1 MGLALRLHMKL
12 RLKTL
17 TLLMGIVAL
26 SAGAIALNSFNPTS
40 EIDHASVTPV
50 DAASDPWASLD
61 YSSYGVSFRNSLAK
75 LIKQT
80 GNKTISY
87 NSNNEVLKKS
97 DASPTHSGA
106 VVPFYHRD
114 TDYTT
119 SWNKEHTWPNSR
131 GAGKSGPG
139 SDPHMLR
146 PTLSSEN
153 SSRGNSFYGTGSRE
167 WDPASLGFEGA
178 RGEAARI
185 IFYVATKYYDTHS
198 TSGTSKATQDLNLSN
213 NPNDSTSKGSM
224 GTLKYLV
231 QWNNEYPVTESEIRR
246 NNYLDSAGFGRNPFI
261 DNPDLA
267 NYIYDVNGLRT
278 TPYAGGNTD
287 PDSVY
292 LTLSPSEFS
301 LPVNSS
307 QTINVT
313 LRNAEPSTLVWYA
326 QDSGIVSVTPT
337 GDKSSATV
345 TGLSAGETKVFCYST
360 DDESAVVSANVKVY
374 DPSVSVGGETYIELD
389 KDSLNV
395 GTYSSTDTTV
405 EVGGVEFSYVEVGN
419 YSGDL
424 QFHKGDSEL
433 WNVANNGHIEKIVV
447 TYNKGADGMDVYFGN
462 SVKPNTSKAT
472 VSASSDV
479 YTYTPTQPYY
489 DYFMIKNNG
498 SSVSNAEKIEIY
510 YAEAENVDVSSVTIP
525 QDSVSLEIGGTA
537 SVNANVLPSNATDK
551 SLTYS
556 SSDNRVV
563 SVSSSGVL
571 TGLMEGKATV
581 TATSVSNPNASA
593 SVEVTVLPAKEEG
606 GYKLSISPSEWE
618 MSEGSSLSLHVT
630 TEPELDE
637 GGSIYYSSSDTKVA
651 TVSQDGVVTAIKE
664 GRATISARIVGTNDM
679 ASMDLTVTFNP
690 NLDKEVAAFDL
701 SFNGKGISGDGSSL
715 TIPASSSAS
724 FVLEEPKD
732 LLTITGSAE
741 VEVYAGE
748 SEDSLSKIE
757 KDGDSY
763 PVSGKTH
770 FRLSN
775 ASSSPITITGISL
788 SVKDAGSTPN
798 PIAGCYGSIGGSI
811 AASVIVLMAISALV
825 VVRRKK
831 NRA

>member
-1 MGLALRLHMKL
+1 MKL

-26 SAGAIALNSFNPTS
+26 SAGAIALNGFEPAS
-40 EIDHASVTPV
+40 ETDHASVMPV

-61 YSSYGVSFRNSLAK
+61 YSSYGTSFRNTLSS
-75 LIKQT
+75 LIKKT
-80 GNKTISY
+80 GSKTISY
-87 NSNNEVLKKS
+87 SSNNEVLKKS
-97 DASPTHSGA
+97 DASPIKPGA
-106 VVPFYHRD
+106 VVPFYHPD
-114 TDYTT
+114 TQYTT
-119 SWNKEHTWPNSR
+119 SWNKEHVWPNSR

-139 SDPHMLR
+139 ADPHMLR
-146 PTLSSEN
+146 PTISSEN
-153 SSRGNSFYGTGSRE
+153 SSRRNLFYGTGSNE
-167 WDPASLGFEGA
+167 WDPASLGFAGS

-185 IFYVATKYYDTHS
+185 VFYVATRYYS
-198 TSGTSKATQDLNLSN
+198 QGLNLSN
-213 NPNDSTSKGSM
+213 NPNDSTSKKSM

-231 QWNNEYPVTESEIRR
+231 QWNNEYPVTETEKRR
-246 NNYLDSAGFGRNPFI
+246 NNYLESAGFGRNPFI

-278 TPYAGGNTD
+278 THYAGGNTD

-313 LRNAEPSTLVWYA
+313 VRNAEPSTLVWYA
-326 QDSGIVSVTPT
+326 QDTSVVSVTPT

-389 KDSLNV
+389 KDSLNL
-395 GTYSSTDTTV
+395 GSYSKTDTTV
-405 EVGGVEFSYVEVGN
+405 EVGGVEFSYVQVGSF
-419 YSGDL
+419 SGGDI

-447 TYNKGADGMDVYFGN
+447 TYNKGADSMDVYFGN
-462 SVKPNTSKAT
+462 SARPTSSKAA

-489 DYFMIKNNG
+489 DYFLIKNSG
-498 SSVSNAEKIEIY
+498 LSVSNAEKIEIY
-510 YAEAENVDVSSVTIP
+510 YAEAENVDVSSVNIP
-525 QDSVSLEIGGTA
+525 QDSISLEIGGTS
-537 SVNANVLPSNATDK
+537 SVNATVLPANATNK

-581 TATSVSNPNASA
+581 TATSVSNPSA
-593 SVEVTVLPAKEEG
+593 SDSLEVTVLPAKEEG
-606 GYKLSISPSEWE
+606 GYKVSISPSEWE
-618 MSEGSSLSLHVT
+618 MSEGSSLTLHVT

-637 GGSIYYSSSDTKVA
+637 DGSIYYSSSDTNIA
-651 TVSQDGVVTAIKE
+651 TVSQDGVVTAVKE
-664 GRATISARIVGTNDM
+664 GHATISARIVGTNDM

-701 SFNGKGISGDGSSL
+701 SFNGKGITGDGTSL

-732 LLTITGSAE
+732 LLTITGTSE

-748 SEDSLSKIE
+748 SVDSLSKIE

-770 FRLSN
+770 FKLSN
-775 ASSSPITITGISL
+775 PSSGAITITGISL
-788 SVKDAGSTPN
+788 SKNDPGSTPST
-798 PIAGCYGSIGGSI
+798 PSGCYGSIGGSI
-811 AASVIVLMAISALV
+811 AAAVVVLLVISALV

-831 NRA
+831 NNA

>member
-1 MGLALRLHMKL
+1 MGSAQRLHMKL

-26 SAGAIALNSFNPTS
+26 SAGAIALNGFEPVS
-40 EIDHASVTPV
+40 ETDHASVMPV

-87 NSNNEVLKKS
+87 SSNNDVLKKS
-97 DASPTHSGA
+97 DASPIKSGA

-198 TSGTSKATQDLNLSN
+198 TSGSSKATQDLNLSN

-231 QWNNEYPVTESEIRR
+231 QWNNEYPVTQSEIRR

-301 LPVNSS
+301 LPVNAS

-313 LRNAEPSTLVWYA
+313 VRNAEPSTLVWYA
-326 QDSGIVSVTPT
+326 QDTSVVSVTPT

-447 TYNKGADGMDVYFGN
+447 TYNKGADSMDVYFGN
-462 SVKPNTSKAT
+462 SAKPTSSKAT

-489 DYFMIKNNG
+489 DYFIIKNNG

-510 YAEAENVDVSSVTIP
+510 YAEAENVDVSSVNIP

-537 SVNANVLPSNATDK
+537 SVNATVLPANATNK

-563 SVSSSGVL
+563 SVSSSGVM

-581 TATSVSNPNASA
+581 TATSVSNPSASA
-593 SVEVTVLPAKEEG
+593 SLEVTVLPAKEEG
-606 GYKLSISPSEWE
+606 GHKVSISPSEWE
-618 MSEGSSLSLHVT
+618 MSEGSSLTLHVT

-637 GGSIYYSSSDTKVA
+637 DGSIYYSSSDSNIA
-651 TVSQDGVVTAIKE
+651 TVSQDGVVTAVKE

-701 SFNGKGISGDGSSL
+701 SFNGKGITGDGTSL
-715 TIPASSSAS
+715 TIPASSSAT

-732 LLTITGSAE
+732 LLTITGTSE

-748 SEDSLSKIE
+748 SADSLSKIE

-770 FRLSN
+770 FKLSN
-775 ASSSPITITGISL
+775 PSSGAITIIGISL
-788 SVKDAGSTPN
+788 SKNDPGSAPSTPS
-798 PIAGCYGSIGGSI
+798 GCYGSIGGSI
-811 AASVIVLMAISALV
+811 AAAVVVLLAISALV

-831 NRA
+831 NNA

>member
-1 MGLALRLHMKL
+1 MKL

-26 SAGAIALNSFNPTS
+26 SSGAIALNSFNPAS
-40 EIDHASVTPV
+40 EIDHASVMPV

-87 NSNNEVLKKS
+87 KSNNEVLKKS

-114 TDYTT
+114 TDHTT

-131 GAGKSGPG
+131 GAGESGPG

-198 TSGTSKATQDLNLSN
+198 TSGSSKATQDLNLSN

-313 LRNAEPSTLVWYA
+313 VRNAEPSTLVWYA

-345 TGLSAGETKVFCYST
+345 T
-360 DDESAVVSANVKVY
+360 
-374 DPSVSVGGETYIELD
+374 
-389 KDSLNV
+389 
-395 GTYSSTDTTV
+395 
-405 EVGGVEFSYVEVGN
+405 
-419 YSGDL
+419 
-424 QFHKGDSEL
+424 
-433 WNVANNGHIEKIVV
+433 
-447 TYNKGADGMDVYFGN
+447 
-462 SVKPNTSKAT
+462 
-472 VSASSDV
+472 
-479 YTYTPTQPYY
+479 
-489 DYFMIKNNG
+489 
-498 SSVSNAEKIEIY
+498 
-510 YAEAENVDVSSVTIP
+510 
-525 QDSVSLEIGGTA
+525 
-537 SVNANVLPSNATDK
+537 
-551 SLTYS
+551 
-556 SSDNRVV
+556 
-563 SVSSSGVL
+563 
-571 TGLMEGKATV
+571 
-581 TATSVSNPNASA
+581 ATSVSNPSA
-593 SVEVTVLPAKEEG
+593 SDSLEVTVLPAKEEG
-606 GYKLSISPSEWE
+606 GHKVSISPSTWE
-618 MSEGSSLSLHVT
+618 MSEGSSLKLNVT

-637 GGSIYYSSSDTKVA
+637 NGSIYYSSSDSNIA

-701 SFNGKGISGDGSSL
+701 SFNGKGITGDGTSL

-724 FVLEEPKD
+724 FALEEPKD
-732 LLTITGSAE
+732 LLTITGTSE

-748 SEDSLSKIE
+748 SVDSLSKIE

-770 FRLSN
+770 FKLSN
-775 ASSSPITITGISL
+775 PSSGAITITGISL
-788 SVKDAGSTPN
+788 SKNDPGSTPST
-798 PIAGCYGSIGGSI
+798 PSGCYGSIGGSI
-811 AASVIVLMAISALV
+811 AAAVVVLLAISALV

-831 NRA
+831 NNA

>member
-1 MGLALRLHMKL
+1 MGSAQRLHMKL

-26 SAGAIALNSFNPTS
+26 SAGAIALNGFEPAS
-40 EIDHASVTPV
+40 ETDHASVVPV

-61 YSSYGVSFRNSLAK
+61 YSSYGTSFRNTLSS
-75 LIKQT
+75 LIKKT
-80 GNKTISY
+80 GSKTISY
-87 NSNNEVLKKS
+87 SSNNEVLKKS
-97 DASPTHSGA
+97 DASPIKPGA
-106 VVPFYHRD
+106 VVPFYHPD
-114 TDYTT
+114 TQYTT
-119 SWNKEHTWPNSR
+119 DWNKEHVWPNSR

-139 SDPHMLR
+139 ADPHMLR
-146 PTLSSEN
+146 PTISSEN
-153 SSRGNSFYGTGSRE
+153 SSRGNSFYGTGSNE
-167 WDPASLGFEGA
+167 WDPASLGFAGS

-185 IFYVATKYYDTHS
+185 VFYVATRYYS
-198 TSGTSKATQDLNLSN
+198 QGLNLSN
-213 NPNDSTSKGSM
+213 NPNDSTSKKSM

-231 QWNNEYPVTESEIRR
+231 QWNNEYPVTETEKRR
-246 NNYLDSAGFGRNPFI
+246 NNYLESAGFGRNPFI

-278 TPYAGGNTD
+278 THYAGGNTD

-301 LPVNSS
+301 LPLNSS

-313 LRNAEPSTLVWYA
+313 VRNAEPSTLVWYA
-326 QDSGIVSVTPT
+326 QDTSVVSVTPT

-389 KDSLNV
+389 KDSLNL
-395 GTYSSTDTTV
+395 GTYSKTDTTV
-405 EVGGVEFSYVEVGN
+405 EVGGVEFSYVQVGSF
-419 YSGDL
+419 SGGDM

-447 TYNKGADGMDVYFGN
+447 TYNKGADSMDVYFGN
-462 SVKPNTSKAT
+462 SAKPTSSKAT

-489 DYFMIKNNG
+489 DYFLIKNSG
-498 SSVSNAEKIEIY
+498 LSVSNAEKIEIY
-510 YAEAENVDVSSVTIP
+510 YAEAENVDVSSVSIP
-525 QDSVSLEIGGTA
+525 QDSVSLEIGGTS
-537 SVNANVLPSNATDK
+537 SVNATVLPANATNK

-563 SVSSSGVL
+563 SVSSSGVM

-581 TATSVSNPNASA
+581 TATSVSNPSA
-593 SVEVTVLPAKEEG
+593 SDSLEVTVLPAKEEG
-606 GYKLSISPSEWE
+606 GHKVSISPSTWE
-618 MSEGSSLSLHVT
+618 MSEGSSLTLHVT

-637 GGSIYYSSSDTKVA
+637 DGSIYYSSSDSNIA
-651 TVSQDGVVTAIKE
+651 TVSQDGVVTAVKE

-679 ASMDLTVTFNP
+679 ASMDVTVTFNP

-701 SFNGKGISGDGSSL
+701 SFNGKGITGDGTSL

-732 LLTITGSAE
+732 LLTITGTSE

-748 SEDSLSKIE
+748 SVDSLSKIE

-770 FRLSN
+770 FKLSN
-775 ASSSPITITGISL
+775 PSSGAITITGISL
-788 SVKDAGSTPN
+788 SKNDPGSTPST
-798 PIAGCYGSIGGSI
+798 PSGCYGSIGGSI
-811 AASVIVLMAISALV
+811 AAAVVVLLAISALV

-831 NRA
+831 NNA

>member
-1 MGLALRLHMKL
+1 MKL

-26 SAGAIALNSFNPTS
+26 SAGAIALNNFNPTS

-87 NSNNEVLKKS
+87 KSNNEVLKKS

-106 VVPFYHRD
+106 IVPFYHRD

-131 GAGKSGPG
+131 GAGESGPG

-278 TPYAGGNTD
+278 TPYAGGDTD

-301 LPVNSS
+301 LPVNGS

-313 LRNAEPSTLVWYA
+313 VRNAEPSTLVWYA
-326 QDSGIVSVTPT
+326 QDSSIISVTPT

-389 KDSLNV
+389 KDSLEV
-395 GTYSSTDTTV
+395 GTYSNTDTTV

-433 WNVANNGHIEKIVV
+433 WNVANNGHIEKIVA
-447 TYNKGADGMDVYFGN
+447 TYNKGADAMDVYFGN
-462 SVKPNTSKAT
+462 SAKPTTSKAT

-563 SVSSSGVL
+563 SVSPSGVM
-571 TGLMEGKATV
+571 TGLMEGKAKV

-606 GYKLSISPSEWE
+606 GYKVSISPSEWE

-664 GRATISARIVGTNDM
+664 GRATISARIVGTNDT

-690 NLDKEVAAFDL
+690 NLDKEVVAFDVT
-701 SFNGKGISGDGSSL
+701 FNGKGLTGDGSSL
-715 TIPASSSAS
+715 TIPAASSAS
-724 FVLEEPKD
+724 FVLDEPKD
-732 LLTITGSAE
+732 LLAITGTAE

-775 ASSSPITITGISL
+775 ASSSPITITGLSL
-788 SVKDAGSTPN
+788 STKDAGSTPS
-798 PIAGCYGSIGGSI
+798 AASGCYGSIGGSI
-811 AASVIVLMAISALV
+811 AASVVVLLAISVLV

>member
-1 MGLALRLHMKL
+1 M
-12 RLKTL
+12 
-17 TLLMGIVAL
+17 
-26 SAGAIALNSFNPTS
+26 
-40 EIDHASVTPV
+40 
-50 DAASDPWASLD
+50 
-61 YSSYGVSFRNSLAK
+61 
-75 LIKQT
+75 
-80 GNKTISY
+80 
-87 NSNNEVLKKS
+87 
-97 DASPTHSGA
+97 
-106 VVPFYHRD
+106 PFYHRD

-198 TSGTSKATQDLNLSN
+198 TSGSSKATQDLNLSN

-231 QWNNEYPVTESEIRR
+231 QWNNEYPVTQSEIRR

-301 LPVNSS
+301 LPVNAS

-313 LRNAEPSTLVWYA
+313 VRNAEPSTLVWYA
-326 QDSGIVSVTPT
+326 QDTSVVSVTPT

-447 TYNKGADGMDVYFGN
+447 TYNKGADSMDVYFGN
-462 SVKPNTSKAT
+462 SAKPTSSKAT

-489 DYFMIKNNG
+489 DYFIIKNNG

-510 YAEAENVDVSSVTIP
+510 YAEAENVDVSSVNIP

-537 SVNANVLPSNATDK
+537 SVNATVLPANATNK

-563 SVSSSGVL
+563 SVSSSGVM

-581 TATSVSNPNASA
+581 TATSVSNPSASA
-593 SVEVTVLPAKEEG
+593 SLEVTVLPAKEEG
-606 GYKLSISPSEWE
+606 GYKVSISPSEWE
-618 MSEGSSLSLHVT
+618 MSEGSSLTLHVT

-637 GGSIYYSSSDTKVA
+637 DGSIYYSSSDSNIA
-651 TVSQDGVVTAIKE
+651 TVSQDGVVTAVKE

-701 SFNGKGISGDGSSL
+701 SFNGKGITGDGTSL

-732 LLTITGSAE
+732 LLTITGTSE

-748 SEDSLSKIE
+748 SVDSLSKIE

-770 FRLSN
+770 FKLSN
-775 ASSSPITITGISL
+775 PSSGAITITGISL
-788 SVKDAGSTPN
+788 SKNDPGSTPST
-798 PIAGCYGSIGGSI
+798 PSGCYGSIGGSI
-811 AASVIVLMAISALV
+811 AAAVVVLLAISALV

-831 NRA
+831 NNA

>member
-1 MGLALRLHMKL
+1 MKL

-40 EIDHASVTPV
+40 ETDHASVMPV

-61 YSSYGVSFRNSLAK
+61 YSSYGTSFRNTLSS
-75 LIKQT
+75 LIKKT
-80 GNKTISY
+80 GSKTISY
-87 NSNNEVLKKS
+87 SSNNEVLKKS
-97 DASPTHSGA
+97 DASPIKSGA
-106 VVPFYHRD
+106 VVPFYHPD
-114 TDYTT
+114 TEYTT
-119 SWNKEHTWPNSR
+119 SWNKEHVWPNSR

-139 SDPHMLR
+139 ADPHMLR
-146 PTLSSEN
+146 PTISSEN
-153 SSRGNSFYGTGSRE
+153 SSRGNSFYGTGSNE
-167 WDPASLGFEGA
+167 WDPASLGFAGS

-185 IFYVATKYYDTHS
+185 VFYVATRYYS
-198 TSGTSKATQDLNLSN
+198 QGLNLSN
-213 NPNDSTSKGSM
+213 NPNDSTSKKSM

-231 QWNNEYPVTESEIRR
+231 QWNNEYPVTETEKRR
-246 NNYLDSAGFGRNPFI
+246 NNYLESAGFGRNPFI

-313 LRNAEPSTLVWYA
+313 VRNAEPSTLVWYA
-326 QDSGIVSVTPT
+326 QDSDVVSVTPT

-389 KDSLNV
+389 KDSLNL
-395 GTYSSTDTTV
+395 GQYSKTDTTE
-405 EVGGVEFSYVEVGN
+405 EVGGVEFSYVQVGSF
-419 YSGDL
+419 SGDM

-447 TYNKGADGMDVYFGN
+447 TYNKGADSMDVYFGN
-462 SVKPNTSKAT
+462 SAKPTSSKAT

-489 DYFMIKNNG
+489 DYFLIKNSG
-498 SSVSNAEKIEIY
+498 LSVSNAEKIEIY
-510 YAEAENVDVSSVTIP
+510 YAEAENVDVSSVSIP
-525 QDSVSLEIGGTA
+525 QDSVSLEIGGTY
-537 SVNANVLPSNATDK
+537 SVNA
-551 SLTYS
+551 
-556 SSDNRVV
+556 
-563 SVSSSGVL
+563 
-571 TGLMEGKATV
+571 
-581 TATSVSNPNASA
+581 
-593 SVEVTVLPAKEEG
+593 TVLPAKEEG
-606 GYKLSISPSEWE
+606 GHKVSISPSTWE
-618 MSEGSSLSLHVT
+618 MSEGSSLKLNVT

-637 GGSIYYSSSDTKVA
+637 DGSIYYSSSDSNIA
-651 TVSQDGVVTAIKE
+651 TVSQDGVVTAVKE
-664 GRATISARIVGTNDM
+664 GHATISARIVGTNDM

-690 NLDKEVAAFDL
+690 NLDKEVVAFNL
-701 SFNGKGISGDGSSL
+701 SFNGKGITGDGTSL

-724 FVLEEPKD
+724 FVLEDPKD
-732 LLTITGSAE
+732 LLAITGTSE

-770 FRLSN
+770 FKLSN
-775 ASSSPITITGISL
+775 PSSGAITITGISL
-788 SVKDAGSTPN
+788 SKNDPGSTPST
-798 PIAGCYGSIGGSI
+798 PSGCYGSIGGSI
-811 AASVIVLMAISALV
+811 AAAVVVLLAISALV

-831 NRA
+831 NNA

>member
-1 MGLALRLHMKL
+1 MGSAQRLHMKL

-40 EIDHASVTPV
+40 ETDHASVMPV

-61 YSSYGVSFRNSLAK
+61 YSSYGTSFRNTLSS
-75 LIKQT
+75 LIKKT
-80 GNKTISY
+80 GSKTISY
-87 NSNNEVLKKS
+87 SSNNEVLKKS
-97 DASPTHSGA
+97 DASPIKSGA
-106 VVPFYHRD
+106 VVPFYHPD
-114 TDYTT
+114 TEYTT
-119 SWNKEHTWPNSR
+119 SWNKEHVWPNSR

-139 SDPHMLR
+139 ADPHMLR
-146 PTLSSEN
+146 PTISSEN
-153 SSRGNSFYGTGSRE
+153 SSRGNSFYGTGSNE
-167 WDPASLGFEGA
+167 WDPASLGFAGS

-185 IFYVATKYYDTHS
+185 VFYVATRYYS
-198 TSGTSKATQDLNLSN
+198 QGLNLSN
-213 NPNDSTSKGSM
+213 NPNDSTSKKSM

-231 QWNNEYPVTESEIRR
+231 QWNNEYPVTETEKRR
-246 NNYLDSAGFGRNPFI
+246 NNYLESAGFGRNPFI

-313 LRNAEPSTLVWYA
+313 VRNAEPSTLVWYA
-326 QDSGIVSVTPT
+326 QDSDVVSVTPT

-389 KDSLNV
+389 KDSLNL
-395 GTYSSTDTTV
+395 GQYSKTDTTE
-405 EVGGVEFSYVEVGN
+405 EVGGVEFSYVQVGSF
-419 YSGDL
+419 SGDM

-447 TYNKGADGMDVYFGN
+447 TYNKGADSMDVYFGN
-462 SVKPNTSKAT
+462 SAKPTSSKAT

-489 DYFMIKNNG
+489 DYFLIKNSG
-498 SSVSNAEKIEIY
+498 LSVSNAEKIEIY
-510 YAEAENVDVSSVTIP
+510 YAEAENVDVSSVSIP
-525 QDSVSLEIGGTA
+525 QDSVSLEIGGTY
-537 SVNANVLPSNATDK
+537 SVNA
-551 SLTYS
+551 
-556 SSDNRVV
+556 
-563 SVSSSGVL
+563 
-571 TGLMEGKATV
+571 
-581 TATSVSNPNASA
+581 
-593 SVEVTVLPAKEEG
+593 TVLPAKEEG
-606 GYKLSISPSEWE
+606 GHKVSISPSTWE
-618 MSEGSSLSLHVT
+618 MSEGSSLKLNVT

-637 GGSIYYSSSDTKVA
+637 DGSIYYSSSDSNIA
-651 TVSQDGVVTAIKE
+651 TVSQDGVVTAVKE
-664 GRATISARIVGTNDM
+664 GHATISARIVGTNDM

-690 NLDKEVAAFDL
+690 NLDKEVVAFNL
-701 SFNGKGISGDGSSL
+701 SFNGKGITGDGTSL

-724 FVLEEPKD
+724 FVLEDPKD
-732 LLTITGSAE
+732 LLAITGTSE

-770 FRLSN
+770 FKLSN
-775 ASSSPITITGISL
+775 PSSGAITITGISL
-788 SVKDAGSTPN
+788 SKNDPGSTPST
-798 PIAGCYGSIGGSI
+798 PSGCYGSIGGSI
-811 AASVIVLMAISALV
+811 AAAVVVLLAISALV

-831 NRA
+831 NNA

>member
-1 MGLALRLHMKL
+1 MGSAQRLHMKL

-26 SAGAIALNSFNPTS
+26 SAGAIALNGFEPAS
-40 EIDHASVTPV
+40 ETDHASVVPV

-61 YSSYGVSFRNSLAK
+61 YSSYGTSFRNTLSS
-75 LIKQT
+75 LIKKT
-80 GNKTISY
+80 GSKTISY
-87 NSNNEVLKKS
+87 SSNNEVLKKS
-97 DASPTHSGA
+97 DASPIKPGA
-106 VVPFYHRD
+106 VVPFYHPD
-114 TDYTT
+114 TQYTT
-119 SWNKEHTWPNSR
+119 DWNKEHVWPNSR

-139 SDPHMLR
+139 ADPHMLR
-146 PTLSSEN
+146 PTISSEN
-153 SSRGNSFYGTGSRE
+153 SSRGNSFYGTGSNE
-167 WDPASLGFEGA
+167 WDPASLGFAGS

-185 IFYVATKYYDTHS
+185 VFYVATRYYS
-198 TSGTSKATQDLNLSN
+198 QGLNLSN
-213 NPNDSTSKGSM
+213 NPNDSTSKKSM

-231 QWNNEYPVTESEIRR
+231 QWNNEYPVTETEKRR
-246 NNYLDSAGFGRNPFI
+246 NNYLESAGFGRNPFI

-278 TPYAGGNTD
+278 THYAGGNTD

-301 LPVNSS
+301 LPLNSS

-313 LRNAEPSTLVWYA
+313 VRNAEPSTLVWYA
-326 QDSGIVSVTPT
+326 QDTSVVSVTPT

-389 KDSLNV
+389 KDSLNL
-395 GTYSSTDTTV
+395 GTYSKTDTTV
-405 EVGGVEFSYVEVGN
+405 EVGGVEFSYVQVGSF
-419 YSGDL
+419 SGGDM

-447 TYNKGADGMDVYFGN
+447 TYNKGADSMDVYFGN
-462 SVKPNTSKAT
+462 SAKPTSSKAT

-489 DYFMIKNNG
+489 DYFLIKNSG
-498 SSVSNAEKIEIY
+498 LSVSNAEKIEIY
-510 YAEAENVDVSSVTIP
+510 YAEAENVDVSSVSIP
-525 QDSVSLEIGGTA
+525 QDSVSLEIGGTS
-537 SVNANVLPSNATDK
+537 SVNATVLPANATNK

-563 SVSSSGVL
+563 SVSSSGVM

-581 TATSVSNPNASA
+581 TATSVSNPSA
-593 SVEVTVLPAKEEG
+593 SDSLEVTVLPAKEEG
-606 GYKLSISPSEWE
+606 GHKVSISPSTWE
-618 MSEGSSLSLHVT
+618 MSEGSSLTLHVT

-637 GGSIYYSSSDTKVA
+637 DGSIYYSSSDSNIA
-651 TVSQDGVVTAIKE
+651 TVSQDGVVTAVKE

-679 ASMDLTVTFNP
+679 ASMDVTVTFNP

-701 SFNGKGISGDGSSL
+701 SFNGKGITGDGTSL

-732 LLTITGSAE
+732 LLTITGTSE

-748 SEDSLSKIE
+748 SVDSLSKIE

-770 FRLSN
+770 FKLSN
-775 ASSSPITITGISL
+775 PSSGAITITGISL
-788 SVKDAGSTPN
+788 SKNDPGSTPSA
-798 PIAGCYGSIGGSI
+798 PSGCYGSIGGSI
-811 AASVIVLMAISALV
+811 AAAVVVLLAISALV

-831 NRA
+831 NNA

>member
-1 MGLALRLHMKL
+1 M
-12 RLKTL
+12 
-17 TLLMGIVAL
+17 
-26 SAGAIALNSFNPTS
+26 
-40 EIDHASVTPV
+40 
-50 DAASDPWASLD
+50 
-61 YSSYGVSFRNSLAK
+61 
-75 LIKQT
+75 
-80 GNKTISY
+80 
-87 NSNNEVLKKS
+87 
-97 DASPTHSGA
+97 
-106 VVPFYHRD
+106 
-114 TDYTT
+114 
-119 SWNKEHTWPNSR
+119 
-131 GAGKSGPG
+131 
-139 SDPHMLR
+139 
-146 PTLSSEN
+146 
-153 SSRGNSFYGTGSRE
+153 
-167 WDPASLGFEGA
+167 
-178 RGEAARI
+178 
-185 IFYVATKYYDTHS
+185 
-198 TSGTSKATQDLNLSN
+198 
-213 NPNDSTSKGSM
+213 
-224 GTLKYLV
+224 
-231 QWNNEYPVTESEIRR
+231 
-246 NNYLDSAGFGRNPFI
+246 
-261 DNPDLA
+261 A

-313 LRNAEPSTLVWYA
+313 VRNAEPSTLVWYA
-326 QDSGIVSVTPT
+326 QDSSIVSVTPT

-345 TGLSAGETKVFCYST
+345 TGLSAGETKVFCYSS

-389 KDSLNV
+389 KDSLEV
-395 GTYSSTDTTV
+395 GTYSNTDTTV
-405 EVGGVEFSYVEVGN
+405 EVGGVEFSYVQVGN
-419 YSGDL
+419 YNGDL

-447 TYNKGADGMDVYFGN
+447 TYNKGADAMDVYFGN
-462 SVKPNTSKAT
+462 SAKPTTSKAT

-510 YAEAENVDVSSVTIP
+510 YAEAGNVDVSSVTIP

-537 SVNANVLPSNATDK
+537 SVNATVLPANATDK

-571 TGLMEGKATV
+571 TGLMEGKAMV
-581 TATSVSNPNASA
+581 TATSVSNPSA
-593 SVEVTVLPAKEEG
+593 SDSLEVTVLPAKEEG
-606 GYKLSISPSEWE
+606 GHKVSISPSTWE
-618 MSEGSSLSLHVT
+618 MSEGSSLKLNVT

-637 GGSIYYSSSDTKVA
+637 NGSIYYSSSDSNIA

-701 SFNGKGISGDGSSL
+701 SFNGKGITGDGTSL

-732 LLTITGSAE
+732 LLTITGTSE

-748 SEDSLSKIE
+748 SVDSLSKIE

-770 FRLSN
+770 FKLSN
-775 ASSSPITITGISL
+775 PSSGAITITGISL
-788 SVKDAGSTPN
+788 SKNDPGSTPST
-798 PIAGCYGSIGGSI
+798 PSGCYGSIGGSI
-811 AASVIVLMAISALV
+811 AAAVVVLLATSALV

>member
-1 MGLALRLHMKL
+1 
-12 RLKTL
+12 
-17 TLLMGIVAL
+17 
-26 SAGAIALNSFNPTS
+26 
-40 EIDHASVTPV
+40 
-50 DAASDPWASLD
+50 
-61 YSSYGVSFRNSLAK
+61 
-75 LIKQT
+75 
-80 GNKTISY
+80 
-87 NSNNEVLKKS
+87 
-97 DASPTHSGA
+97 
-106 VVPFYHRD
+106 
-114 TDYTT
+114 
-119 SWNKEHTWPNSR
+119 
-131 GAGKSGPG
+131 
-139 SDPHMLR
+139 
-146 PTLSSEN
+146 
-153 SSRGNSFYGTGSRE
+153 
-167 WDPASLGFEGA
+167 
-178 RGEAARI
+178 
-185 IFYVATKYYDTHS
+185 
-198 TSGTSKATQDLNLSN
+198 
-213 NPNDSTSKGSM
+213 M

-278 TPYAGGNTD
+278 TPYAGGDTD

-301 LPVNSS
+301 LPVNGS

-313 LRNAEPSTLVWYA
+313 VRNAEPSTLVWYA
-326 QDSGIVSVTPT
+326 QDSSIVSVTPT

-395 GTYSSTDTTV
+395 GSYSKTDTTV

-447 TYNKGADGMDVYFGN
+447 TYNKGADSMDVYFGN
-462 SVKPNTSKAT
+462 SAKPTSSKAT

-489 DYFMIKNNG
+489 DYFLIKNNG
-498 SSVSNAEKIEIY
+498 LSVSNAEKIEIY
-510 YAEAENVDVSSVTIP
+510 YAEAENVDVSSVNIP
-525 QDSVSLEIGGTA
+525 QDSISLEIGGTA

-563 SVSSSGVL
+563 SVSPSGVM

-581 TATSVSNPNASA
+581 TATSVSNPSA
-593 SVEVTVLPAKEEG
+593 SDSLEVTVLPAKEEG
-606 GYKLSISPSEWE
+606 GYKVSISPSEWE

-664 GRATISARIVGTNDM
+664 GRATVSARIVGTNDM
-679 ASMDLTVTFNP
+679 ASMDLAVTFNP
-690 NLDKEVAAFDL
+690 NFDKEVAAFDL
-701 SFNGKGISGDGSSL
+701 SFNGKGITGDGTSL

-724 FVLEEPKD
+724 FALEEPKD
-732 LLTITGSAE
+732 LLTITGTSE

-770 FRLSN
+770 FKLFN
-775 ASSSPITITGISL
+775 PSSGAITITGISL
-788 SVKDAGSTPN
+788 SKNDPWVYSRRRCRFAGH
-798 PIAGCYGSIGGSI
+798 IGSSRG
-811 AASVIVLMAISALV
+811 
-825 VVRRKK
+825 
-831 NRA
+831 